1 MSGRETWA
9 SRAGFILAAT
19 GSAVGLG
26 NIWRFPYI
34 TAEGGG
40 AAFLAVYL
48 VAVLLVGVPAMLV
61 EFVIGRGGKQNVV
74 DVYESVGHRRWR
86 FIGFLG
92 LFTGFWILSY
102 YSVIG
107 GWVLRYLLGS
117 VTGGYLSDPASYFG
131 AISAGPEALVFHLL
145 FMALTVGIVAF
156 GIEHG
161 IELATKVMV
170 PTIIVLM
177 ITLAV
182 WAVTL
187 AGSGAGYAFYLSPDT
202 DVIVANFGEILPQA
216 IGQALFSLS
225 LGMGVM
231 VTYSSYIARDE
242 SLWGDSVS
250 VVALNTFIGVVAG
263 FVVFPVLF
271 AQNVDPGSA
280 GAGAI
285 FVSMATAFG
294 ELPAGQLLGFGF
306 FAIVAIAALSS
317 AISLLEVVTAYFVE
331 NTDYSRPAVTTV
343 SGTIIFL
350 LGIPSALDT
359 DVLGQ
364 FDQIAANLLL
374 PLGVVLAVLFVGW
387 VYADSA
393 IAELAKGTDGQL
405 RSLDQG
411 WLWHVRT
418 LLLVIV
424 LGTLLLKIGQL
435 AGVA

>member
-26 NIWRFPYI
+26 NVWRFPYI

-48 VAVLLVGVPAMLV
+48 IAVLLIGVPAMLV

-74 DVYESVGHRRWR
+74 DVYEKVGHRRWR
-86 FIGFLG
+86 FIGVLG

-117 VTGGYLSDPASYFG
+117 VTGSYLSDPASYFG
-131 AISAGPEALVFHLL
+131 AISAGPEALLFHLL
-145 FMALTVGIVAF
+145 FMTLTVGIVAF

-170 PTIIVLM
+170 PAIIVLM
-177 ITLAV
+177 ITLAL

-202 DVIVANFGEILPQA
+202 DVIVANFWDILPQA

-263 FVVFPVLF
+263 FIVFPVLF

-294 ELPAGQLLGFGF
+294 ELPAGRLLGVVF
-306 FAIVAIAALSS
+306 FAIVGIAALSS

-393 IAELAKGTDGQL
+393 IAELAKGTNGQL
-405 RSLDQG
+405 RILDQG

>member
-26 NIWRFPYI
+26 NVWRFPYI

-48 VAVLLVGVPAMLV
+48 IAVLLIGVPAMLV

-74 DVYESVGHRRWR
+74 DVYEKVGHRRWR
-86 FIGFLG
+86 FIGVLG

-117 VTGGYLSDPASYFG
+117 VTGSYLSDPASYFG
-131 AISAGPEALVFHLL
+131 AISAGPEALLFHLL
-145 FMALTVGIVAF
+145 FMTLTVGIVAF

-170 PTIIVLM
+170 PAIIVIM
-177 ITLAV
+177 ITLAL

-202 DVIVANFGEILPQA
+202 DVIVANFWDILPQA

-263 FVVFPVLF
+263 FIVFPVLF

-294 ELPAGQLLGFGF
+294 ELPAGRLLGVVF
-306 FAIVAIAALSS
+306 FAIVGIAALSS

-393 IAELAKGTDGQL
+393 IAELAKGTNGQL
-405 RSLDQG
+405 RTLDQG

>member
-26 NIWRFPYI
+26 NVWRFPYI

-48 VAVLLVGVPAMLV
+48 IAVLLIGVPAMLV

-74 DVYESVGHRRWR
+74 DVYEKVGHRRWR
-86 FIGFLG
+86 FIGVLG

-117 VTGGYLSDPASYFG
+117 VTGSYLSDPASYFG
-131 AISAGPEALVFHLL
+131 AISAGPEALLFHLL
-145 FMALTVGIVAF
+145 FMTLTVGIVAF

-170 PTIIVLM
+170 PAIIVLM
-177 ITLAV
+177 ITLAL

-202 DVIVANFGEILPQA
+202 DVIVANFWDILPQA

-263 FVVFPVLF
+263 FIVFPVLF

-294 ELPAGQLLGFGF
+294 ELPAGRLLGVVF
-306 FAIVAIAALSS
+306 FAIVGIAALSS

-393 IAELAKGTDGQL
+393 IAELAKGTNGQL
-405 RSLDQG
+405 RTLDQG